1 MHRWKFSALAAALS
15 LGLYS
20 SDASALA
27 MGRLSV
33 KSALGEPLRAE
44 IDLPQITEEE
54 ASSLQTRPASAEVFR
69 AQGVEFPAV
78 VNDLQIVLKRRPDG
92 SAFLEV
98 TSSRVVNEPFLDLVI
113 DASWNAGRL
122 VRSYTMLLD
131 PPVSRRAPPEVTAA
145 AQLPIPSP
153 QTARPSAR
161 AAAAGTDQDSTAS
174 LGARG
179 PERPVQSPSAS
190 PADAGSVTVRPGD
203 TASRIAQAHRPA
215 SVSLDQMIVALLR
228 SNPNAFIDGNANR
241 IKAGAVLQLPDEAAA
256 QSVPPAQARQILAAQ
271 SRDFN
276 SFRRKL
282 AAAAPKTDVAPAQ
295 RVASGSVQ
303 AVVEDQKPASAGSD
317 KLLLSK
323 DAPPGQKSAEDQ
335 LAREKQA
342 RETSTRVAELSQNIA
357 ELNKLSAASAG
368 SAGSAAVPAAAA
380 SSAANAAGPA
390 ATASAPQEAAS
401 GAAIASAGLVPAEQA
416 STASAAAPAASAA
429 PMAAASAPA
438 SKPKPAPAPAPPP
451 ESSFISSLIEAPL
464 LPAAGGLAVLLLGYV
479 AYRMAQQRRKKE
491 DRQALDSSFM
501 DSRLQPD
508 SFFGASGGQ
517 RVDTANSDL
526 STGASS
532 MAYSPSQLDAGGD
545 IDPVAE
551 ADVYLA
557 YGRDLQA
564 EEILKEALRHH
575 PERVPVHVKLG
586 EIYAKRQDRKA
597 LEAVAADVFKLTQG
611 EGPDWAR
618 IADLGRALEPAN
630 ALYQPGGA
638 RKAAAPL
645 GAAPGAI
652 PSTLPSTLPSAFPS
666 TFPGTVEA
674 PGAALPELDLNLDA
688 MDAAHMASPAT
699 PAPVV
704 SDSPAAEPASP
715 LDVQNA
721 AFDLTAAAHEAT
733 APPDS
738 AVSAKPFPAAMT
750 EPPAAPAEA
759 AAEAVPQEPAE
770 DAEPMLSEL
779 DFSTGDLDL
788 LATAPTPL
796 AETVETS
803 APEPLEFDLGDLS
816 LDLDSTPAVGA
827 APAPTTGAEAEP
839 SAQDPLATKLALAQ
853 EFHAIGDTE
862 GAREL
867 IEEVLAEAS
876 GPLKERAQRLLAEL
890 G

>member
-1 MHRWKFSALAAALS
+1 MNSMHRWKLSALAAAATLS

-27 MGRLSV
+27 LGRLSV

-44 IDLPQITEEE
+44 IDVPQITTEE
-54 ASSLQTRPASAEVFR
+54 ANSLQTGPASAEVFR
-69 AQGVEFPAV
+69 AQGVEFSPLM
-78 VNDLQIVLKRRPDG
+78 NDVQIVLKRRPDG
-92 SAFLEV
+92 SAFLQV
-98 TSSRVVNEPFLDLVI
+98 TSSRSVNEPFLDLVL
-113 DASWNAGRL
+113 DTSWNAGRL
-122 VRSYTMLLD
+122 VRSYTILLD
-131 PPVSRRAPPEVTAA
+131 PPASHRAPPDVTAA
-145 AQLPIPSP
+145 AQLSAPSSP
-153 QTARPSAR
+153 ATATR
-161 AAAAGTDQDSTAS
+161 AVAAGTGPGSS
-174 LGARG
+174 GARDRA
-179 PERPVQSPSAS
+179 RPVQPAPTSA
-190 PADAGSVTVRPGD
+190 AAAGSVTVRTGD

-256 QSVPPAQARQILAAQ
+256 QSVAPSQARQILAAQ

-282 AAAAPKTDVAPAQ
+282 ATAAPKTDVAPAQ

-303 AVVEDQKPASAGSD
+303 AVVEDQKPASAGPD

-323 DAPPGQKSAEDQ
+323 DAPPGQKSAEEQ

-357 ELNKLSAASAG
+357 ELNKLSAVSAG
-368 SAGSAAVPAAAA
+368 SAGSATAPATAA
-380 SSAANAAGPA
+380 SSAANAAAPA
-390 ATASAPQEAAS
+390 AAASAPQGAAS
-401 GAAIASAGLVPAEQA
+401 GTTIASTGLAPVEQA
-416 STASAAAPAASAA
+416 SAASAAAPTASAA
-429 PMAAASAPA
+429 PMAAASVPA
-438 SKPKPAPAPAPPP
+438 SKPKPAPTPAPAP
-451 ESSFISSLIEAPL
+451 ESSFVSSLLEEPL
-464 LPAAGGLAVLLLGYV
+464 LPAAGGLAVLLLGYG
-479 AYRMAQQRRKKE
+479 AYRVAQQRRKKE
-491 DRQALDSSFM
+491 SLDSSFM
-501 DSRLQPD
+501 ESRLQPD

-517 RVDTANSDL
+517 RVDTASSDL

-597 LEAVAADVFKLTQG
+597 LEAVAAEVFKLTQG

-638 RKAAAPL
+638 PKAAAPL
-645 GAAPGAI
+645 GAASGAI
-652 PSTLPSTLPSAFPS
+652 PSAFPS

-674 PGAALPELDLNLDA
+674 SGAALPELDLNLDA
-688 MDAAHMASPAT
+688 MDAAHAASPAT
-699 PAPVV
+699 PAPLV
-704 SDSPAAEPASP
+704 SDSPAAEPALP
-715 LDVQNA
+715 LDAQKDD
-721 AFDLTAAAHEAT
+721 FDLAAPVSEAT

-738 AVSAKPFPAAMT
+738 AVGAAHFPAAMA
-750 EPPAAPAEA
+750 EPPVAPAEA
-759 AAEAVPQEPAE
+759 AAEAAAQEPAE
-770 DAEPMLSEL
+770 DEEPMLAGL
-779 DFSTGDLDL
+779 NFSTGDLDL

-803 APEPLEFDLGDLS
+803 APEPLAFDLGDLS
-816 LDLDSTPAVGA
+816 LDLDTSPAVAA
-827 APAPTTGAEAEP
+827 APAPSIGAEAEP

-853 EFHAIGDTE
+853 EFHSIGDTE

-876 GPLKERAQRLLAEL
+876 GPLKERAQRLLDEI

>member
-1 MHRWKFSALAAALS
+1 MNSMHRWKLSALAAAATLS

-27 MGRLSV
+27 LGRLSV

-44 IDLPQITEEE
+44 IDVPQITTEE
-54 ASSLQTRPASAEVFR
+54 ANSLQTGPASAEVFR
-69 AQGVEFPAV
+69 AQGVEFSPLM
-78 VNDLQIVLKRRPDG
+78 NDVQIVLKRRPDG
-92 SAFLEV
+92 SAFLQV
-98 TSSRVVNEPFLDLVI
+98 TSSRSVNEPFLDLVL
-113 DASWNAGRL
+113 DTSWNAGRL
-122 VRSYTMLLD
+122 VRSYTILLD
-131 PPVSRRAPPEVTAA
+131 PPASHRAPPDVTAA
-145 AQLPIPSP
+145 AQLSAPSSP
-153 QTARPSAR
+153 ATATR
-161 AAAAGTDQDSTAS
+161 AVAAGTGPGSS
-174 LGARG
+174 GARDRA
-179 PERPVQSPSAS
+179 RPVQPAPTSA
-190 PADAGSVTVRPGD
+190 AAAGSVTVRTGD

-256 QSVPPAQARQILAAQ
+256 QSVAPSQARQILAAQ

-282 AAAAPKTDVAPAQ
+282 ATAAPKTDVAPAQ

-303 AVVEDQKPASAGSD
+303 AVVEDQKPASAGPD

-323 DAPPGQKSAEDQ
+323 DAPPGQKSAEEQ

-357 ELNKLSAASAG
+357 ELNKLSAV
-368 SAGSAAVPAAAA
+368 SAGSAAAPATAA
-380 SSAANAAGPA
+380 SSAANAAAPA
-390 ATASAPQEAAS
+390 AAASAPQGAAS
-401 GAAIASAGLVPAEQA
+401 GTTIASTGLAPVEQA
-416 STASAAAPAASAA
+416 SAASAAAPTASAA
-429 PMAAASAPA
+429 PMAAASVPA
-438 SKPKPAPAPAPPP
+438 SKPKPAPTPAPAP
-451 ESSFISSLIEAPL
+451 ESSFVSSLLEEPL
-464 LPAAGGLAVLLLGYV
+464 LPAAGGLAVLLLGYG
-479 AYRMAQQRRKKE
+479 AYRVAQQRRKKE
-491 DRQALDSSFM
+491 SLDSSFM
-501 DSRLQPD
+501 ESRLQPD

-517 RVDTANSDL
+517 RVDTASSDL

-597 LEAVAADVFKLTQG
+597 LEAVAAEVFKLTQG

-638 RKAAAPL
+638 PKAAAPL
-645 GAAPGAI
+645 GAASGAI
-652 PSTLPSTLPSAFPS
+652 PSAFPS

-674 PGAALPELDLNLDA
+674 SGAALPELDLNLDA
-688 MDAAHMASPAT
+688 MDAAHAASPAT
-699 PAPVV
+699 PAPLV
-704 SDSPAAEPASP
+704 SDSPAAELTSP
-715 LDVQNA
+715 LDAQKDD
-721 AFDLTAAAHEAT
+721 FDLAAPVSEAT

-738 AVSAKPFPAAMT
+738 AVGAAHFPAAMA
-750 EPPAAPAEA
+750 EPPVAPAEA
-759 AAEAVPQEPAE
+759 AAEAAAQEPAE
-770 DAEPMLSEL
+770 DEEPMLAGL
-779 DFSTGDLDL
+779 NFSTGDLDL

-803 APEPLEFDLGDLS
+803 APEPLAFDLGDLS
-816 LDLDSTPAVGA
+816 LDLDTSPAVAA
-827 APAPTTGAEAEP
+827 APAPSIGAEAEP

-853 EFHAIGDTE
+853 EFHSIGDTE

-876 GPLKERAQRLLAEL
+876 GPLKERAQRLLDEI

>member
-1 MHRWKFSALAAALS
+1 MHRWKLSALAAAATLS

-27 MGRLSV
+27 LGRLSV

-44 IDLPQITEEE
+44 IDVPQITTEE
-54 ASSLQTRPASAEVFR
+54 ANSLQTGPASAEVFR
-69 AQGVEFPAV
+69 AQGVEFSPLM
-78 VNDLQIVLKRRPDG
+78 NDVQIVLKRRPDG
-92 SAFLEV
+92 SAFLQV
-98 TSSRVVNEPFLDLVI
+98 TSSRSVNEPFLDLVL
-113 DASWNAGRL
+113 DTSWNAGRL
-122 VRSYTMLLD
+122 VRSYTILLD
-131 PPVSRRAPPEVTAA
+131 PPASHRAPPDVTAA
-145 AQLPIPSP
+145 AQLSAPSSP
-153 QTARPSAR
+153 ATATR
-161 AAAAGTDQDSTAS
+161 AVAAGTGPGSS
-174 LGARG
+174 GARDRA
-179 PERPVQSPSAS
+179 RPVQPAPTSA
-190 PADAGSVTVRPGD
+190 AAAGSVTVRTGD

-256 QSVPPAQARQILAAQ
+256 QSVAPSQARQILAAQ

-282 AAAAPKTDVAPAQ
+282 ATAAPKTDVAPAQ

-303 AVVEDQKPASAGSD
+303 AVVEDQKPASAGPD

-323 DAPPGQKSAEDQ
+323 DAPPGQKSAEEQ

-357 ELNKLSAASAG
+357 ELNKLSAV
-368 SAGSAAVPAAAA
+368 SAGSAAAPATAA
-380 SSAANAAGPA
+380 SSAANAAAPA
-390 ATASAPQEAAS
+390 AAASAPQGAAS
-401 GAAIASAGLVPAEQA
+401 GTTIASTGLAPVEQA
-416 STASAAAPAASAA
+416 SAASAAAPTASAA
-429 PMAAASAPA
+429 PMAAASVPA
-438 SKPKPAPAPAPPP
+438 SKPKPAPTPAPAP
-451 ESSFISSLIEAPL
+451 ESSFVSSLLEEPL
-464 LPAAGGLAVLLLGYV
+464 LPAAGGLAVLLLGYG
-479 AYRMAQQRRKKE
+479 AYRVAQQRRKKE
-491 DRQALDSSFM
+491 SLDSSFM
-501 DSRLQPD
+501 ESRLQPD

-517 RVDTANSDL
+517 RVDTASSDL

-597 LEAVAADVFKLTQG
+597 LEAVAAEVFKLTQG

-638 RKAAAPL
+638 PKAAAPL
-645 GAAPGAI
+645 GAASGAI
-652 PSTLPSTLPSAFPS
+652 LSAFPS

-674 PGAALPELDLNLDA
+674 SGAALPELDLNLDA
-688 MDAAHMASPAT
+688 MDAAHAASPAT
-699 PAPVV
+699 PAPLV
-704 SDSPAAEPASP
+704 SDSPAAELTSP
-715 LDVQNA
+715 LDAQKDD
-721 AFDLTAAAHEAT
+721 FDLAAPVSEAT

-738 AVSAKPFPAAMT
+738 AVGAAHFPAAMA
-750 EPPAAPAEA
+750 EPPVAPAEA
-759 AAEAVPQEPAE
+759 AAEAAAQEPAE
-770 DAEPMLSEL
+770 DEEPMLAGL
-779 DFSTGDLDL
+779 NFSTGDLDL

-803 APEPLEFDLGDLS
+803 APEPLAFDLGDLS
-816 LDLDSTPAVGA
+816 LDLDTSPAVAA
-827 APAPTTGAEAEP
+827 APAPSIGAEAEP

-853 EFHAIGDTE
+853 EFHSIGDTE

-876 GPLKERAQRLLAEL
+876 GPLKERAQRLLDEI

>member
-1 MHRWKFSALAAALS
+1 MNSMHRWKLSALAVAATLS

-27 MGRLSV
+27 LGRLSV

-44 IDLPQITEEE
+44 IEVPQITTEE
-54 ASSLQTRPASAEVFR
+54 ANSLQTGPASAEVFR
-69 AQGVEFPAV
+69 AQGVEFSPLMNGV
-78 VNDLQIVLKRRPDG
+78 QIVLKRRPDG
-92 SAFLEV
+92 SAFLQV
-98 TSSRVVNEPFLDLVI
+98 TSSRSVNEPFLDLVL

-122 VRSYTMLLD
+122 VRSYTILLD
-131 PPVSRRAPPEVTAA
+131 PPASHRAPPDVTAA
-145 AQLPIPSP
+145 AQLSAPSSP
-153 QTARPSAR
+153 ATATR
-161 AAAAGTDQDSTAS
+161 AVAAGTGPGSS
-174 LGARG
+174 GARDRA
-179 PERPVQSPSAS
+179 RPVQPAPTSA
-190 PADAGSVTVRPGD
+190 ATAGSVTVRPGD

-256 QSVPPAQARQILAAQ
+256 QSVAPSQARQILAAQ

-282 AAAAPKTDVAPAQ
+282 ATAAPKTDVAPAQ

-303 AVVEDQKPASAGSD
+303 AVVEDKKPASAGPD

-323 DAPPGQKSAEDQ
+323 DAPPGQKSAEEQ

-357 ELNKLSAASAG
+357 ELNKLSAVSAG
-368 SAGSAAVPAAAA
+368 SAGSATAPATAA
-380 SSAANAAGPA
+380 SSAANAAAPA
-390 ATASAPQEAAS
+390 AAASAPQEAAS
-401 GAAIASAGLVPAEQA
+401 GTTIASTGLAPVEQA
-416 STASAAAPAASAA
+416 SAASAAAPTASAA
-429 PMAAASAPA
+429 PMAAASVPA
-438 SKPKPAPAPAPPP
+438 SKPKPAPTPAPAP
-451 ESSFISSLIEAPL
+451 ESSFVSSLLEEPL
-464 LPAAGGLAVLLLGYV
+464 LPAVGGLAVLLLGYG
-479 AYRMAQQRRKKE
+479 AYRVAQQRRKKE
-491 DRQALDSSFM
+491 DRQGLDSSFM
-501 DSRLQPD
+501 ESRLQPD

-517 RVDTANSDL
+517 RVDTASSDL

-597 LEAVAADVFKLTQG
+597 LEAVAAEVFKLTQG

-638 RKAAAPL
+638 PKAAAPL
-645 GAAPGAI
+645 GAASGAI
-652 PSTLPSTLPSAFPS
+652 PSAFPS
-666 TFPGTVEA
+666 TFSGTVEA
-674 PGAALPELDLNLDA
+674 SGAALPELDLNLDA
-688 MDAAHMASPAT
+688 MDAAHAASPAT

-704 SDSPAAEPASP
+704 SDSSAAELTSP
-715 LDVQNA
+715 LDAQKD
-721 AFDLTAAAHEAT
+721 AFDLAAAASKTAAPTDAAINAGH
-733 APPDS
+733 
-738 AVSAKPFPAAMT
+738 FPAAMA
-750 EPPAAPAEA
+750 EPLAAPAEV
-759 AAEAVPQEPAE
+759 AAEAAPQEPNL
-770 DAEPMLSEL
+770 DAEPMLAEL

-803 APEPLEFDLGDLS
+803 APEPLKFDLGDLS
-816 LDLDSTPAVGA
+816 LDLDTSPVGA
-827 APAPTTGAEAEP
+827 EAPTPSTGAESEP

-853 EFHAIGDTE
+853 EFHSIGDTE

-876 GPLKERAQRLLAEL
+876 GPLKERAQRLLDEI

>member
-1 MHRWKFSALAAALS
+1 MHRWKLSALAAAATLS

-27 MGRLSV
+27 LGRLSV

-44 IDLPQITEEE
+44 IDVPQITTEE
-54 ASSLQTRPASAEVFR
+54 ANSLQTGPASAEVFR
-69 AQGVEFPAV
+69 AQGVEFSPLM
-78 VNDLQIVLKRRPDG
+78 NDVQIVLKRRPDG
-92 SAFLEV
+92 SAFLQV
-98 TSSRVVNEPFLDLVI
+98 TSSRSVNEPFLDLVL
-113 DASWNAGRL
+113 DTSWNAGRL
-122 VRSYTMLLD
+122 VRSYTILLD
-131 PPVSRRAPPEVTAA
+131 PPASHRAPPDVTAA
-145 AQLPIPSP
+145 AQLSAPSSP
-153 QTARPSAR
+153 ATATR
-161 AAAAGTDQDSTAS
+161 AVAAGTGPGSS
-174 LGARG
+174 GARDRA
-179 PERPVQSPSAS
+179 RPVQPAPTSA
-190 PADAGSVTVRPGD
+190 AAAGSVTVRTGD

-256 QSVPPAQARQILAAQ
+256 QSVAPSQARQILAAQ

-282 AAAAPKTDVAPAQ
+282 ATAAPKTDVAPAQ

-303 AVVEDQKPASAGSD
+303 AVVEDQKPASAGPD

-323 DAPPGQKSAEDQ
+323 DAPPGQKSAEEQ

-357 ELNKLSAASAG
+357 ELNKLSAV
-368 SAGSAAVPAAAA
+368 SAGSAAAPATAA
-380 SSAANAAGPA
+380 SSAANAAAPA
-390 ATASAPQEAAS
+390 AAASAPQGAAS
-401 GAAIASAGLVPAEQA
+401 GTTIASTGLAPVEQA
-416 STASAAAPAASAA
+416 SAASAAAPTASAA
-429 PMAAASAPA
+429 PMAAASVPA
-438 SKPKPAPAPAPPP
+438 SKPKPAPTPAPAP
-451 ESSFISSLIEAPL
+451 ESSFVSSLLEEPL
-464 LPAAGGLAVLLLGYV
+464 LPAAGGLAVLLLGYG
-479 AYRMAQQRRKKE
+479 AYRVAQQRRKKE
-491 DRQALDSSFM
+491 SLDSSFM
-501 DSRLQPD
+501 ESRLQPD

-517 RVDTANSDL
+517 RVDTASSDL

-597 LEAVAADVFKLTQG
+597 LEAVAAEVFKLTQG

-638 RKAAAPL
+638 PKAAAPL
-645 GAAPGAI
+645 GAASGAI
-652 PSTLPSTLPSAFPS
+652 PSAFPS

-674 PGAALPELDLNLDA
+674 SGAALPELDLNLDA
-688 MDAAHMASPAT
+688 MDAAHAASPAT
-699 PAPVV
+699 PAPLV
-704 SDSPAAEPASP
+704 SDSPAAELTSP
-715 LDVQNA
+715 LDAQKDD
-721 AFDLTAAAHEAT
+721 FDLAAPVSEAT

-738 AVSAKPFPAAMT
+738 AVGAAHFPAAMA
-750 EPPAAPAEA
+750 EPPVAPAEA
-759 AAEAVPQEPAE
+759 AAEAAAQEPAE
-770 DAEPMLSEL
+770 DEEPMLAGL
-779 DFSTGDLDL
+779 NFSTGDLDL

-803 APEPLEFDLGDLS
+803 APEPLAFDLGDLS
-816 LDLDSTPAVGA
+816 LDLDTSPAVAA
-827 APAPTTGAEAEP
+827 APAPSIGAEAEP

-853 EFHAIGDTE
+853 EFHSIGDTE

-876 GPLKERAQRLLAEL
+876 GPLKERAQRLLDEI

>member
-1 MHRWKFSALAAALS
+1 MHRWKLSALAAAATLS

-27 MGRLSV
+27 LGRLSV

-44 IDLPQITEEE
+44 IEVPQITTEE
-54 ASSLQTRPASAEVFR
+54 ANSLQTRPASAEVFR
-69 AQGVEFPAV
+69 AQGVEFSPLMNGV
-78 VNDLQIVLKRRPDG
+78 QIVLKRRPDG
-92 SAFLEV
+92 SAFLQV
-98 TSSRVVNEPFLDLVI
+98 TSSRSVNEPFLDLVL
-113 DASWNAGRL
+113 DTSWNAGRL
-122 VRSYTMLLD
+122 VRSYTILLD
-131 PPVSRRAPPEVTAA
+131 PPASHRAPPEVTAA
-145 AQLPIPSP
+145 AQLTAPSSP
-153 QTARPSAR
+153 TTAAR
-161 AAAAGTDQDSTAS
+161 AVAAGTGPGSS
-174 LGARG
+174 GARDRA
-179 PERPVQSPSAS
+179 RPMQPAPTSA
-190 PADAGSVTVRPGD
+190 ATAGSVTVRPGD

-256 QSVPPAQARQILAAQ
+256 QSVAPSQARQILAAQ

-282 AAAAPKTDVAPAQ
+282 ATAAPKTDVAPAQ

-303 AVVEDQKPASAGSD
+303 AVVEDKKPASAGPD

-323 DAPPGQKSAEDQ
+323 DAPPGQKSAEEQ

-357 ELNKLSAASAG
+357 ELNKLSAV
-368 SAGSAAVPAAAA
+368 SAGSAAAPATAA
-380 SSAANAAGPA
+380 SSAANAAAPA
-390 ATASAPQEAAS
+390 AAASAPQEAAS
-401 GAAIASAGLVPAEQA
+401 GTSIASAGLAPAEQA
-416 STASAAAPAASAA
+416 SAASATASAA
-429 PMAAASAPA
+429 PMAAASVPA
-438 SKPKPAPAPAPPP
+438 SKPKPAPTPAPAP
-451 ESSFISSLIEAPL
+451 ESSFVSSLLEEPL
-464 LPAAGGLAVLLLGYV
+464 LPAVGGLAVLLLGYG
-479 AYRMAQQRRKKE
+479 AYRVAQQRRKKE
-491 DRQALDSSFM
+491 SLDSSFM
-501 DSRLQPD
+501 ESRLQPD

-517 RVDTANSDL
+517 RVDTASSDL

-597 LEAVAADVFKLTQG
+597 LEAVAAEVFKLTQG

-638 RKAAAPL
+638 PKAAAPL
-645 GAAPGAI
+645 GAAAGAI
-652 PSTLPSTLPSAFPS
+652 PSAFPS
-666 TFPGTVEA
+666 TFSGTVEA
-674 PGAALPELDLNLDA
+674 SGAALPELDLNLDA
-688 MDAAHMASPAT
+688 MDAAHAASPAT
-699 PAPVV
+699 PAPLV
-704 SDSPAAEPASP
+704 SDSPAAEPALP
-715 LDVQNA
+715 LDAQKDD
-721 AFDLTAAAHEAT
+721 FDLAAPVSEAT

-738 AVSAKPFPAAMT
+738 AVGAEHFPAAMA
-750 EPPAAPAEA
+750 EPPVAPAEA
-759 AAEAVPQEPAE
+759 AAEAAAQEPAE
-770 DAEPMLSEL
+770 DEEPMLAGL

-803 APEPLEFDLGDLS
+803 APEPLKFDLGDLS
-816 LDLDSTPAVGA
+816 LDLDTSPVGA
-827 APAPTTGAEAEP
+827 EAPTPSTGAEAEP

-853 EFHAIGDTE
+853 EFHSIGDTE

-876 GPLKERAQRLLAEL
+876 GPLKERAQRLLDEI

>member
-1 MHRWKFSALAAALS
+1 MHRWKLSALAAAATLS

-27 MGRLSV
+27 LGRLSV

-44 IDLPQITEEE
+44 IDLPQVTEEE
-54 ASSLQTRPASAEVFR
+54 AGSLQTRPASAEVFR
-69 AQGVEFPAV
+69 AQGVEFSPLMNGV
-78 VNDLQIVLKRRPDG
+78 QIVLKRRPDG
-92 SAFLEV
+92 SAFLLV
-98 TSSRVVNEPFLDLVI
+98 TSSRTVNDPFLDLVL
-113 DASWNAGRL
+113 DASWSAGRL
-122 VRSYTMLLD
+122 VRNYTILLD
-131 PPVSRRAPPEVTAA
+131 PPVSHRAPPEVTAA
-145 AQLPIPSP
+145 AQLPAPSS
-153 QTARPSAR
+153 QTAAAR
-161 AAAAGTDQDSTAS
+161 ATAAGTGPTSTGSSA
-174 LGARG
+174 ARDRA
-179 PERPVQSPSAS
+179 RPVQPAPASA
-190 PADAGSVTVRPGD
+190 ADTGSITVRPGD
-203 TASRIAQAHRPA
+203 TASRIAEAHRPA

-256 QSVPPAQARQILAAQ
+256 QSVAPAQARQILAAQ

-282 AAAAPKTDVAPAQ
+282 ASAAPKTDVAPAQ
-295 RVASGSVQ
+295 RSASGSVQ
-303 AVVEDQKPASAGSD
+303 AVVEDKKPAGAGPD

-323 DAPPGQKSAEDQ
+323 DAAPGQKSAEDQ
-335 LAREKQA
+335 LAKEKQA

-357 ELNKLSAASAG
+357 ELNKLNAASAG
-368 SAGSAAVPAAAA
+368 NAAPAAAA
-380 SSAANAAGPA
+380 ASTAGTASPA
-390 ATASAPQEAAS
+390 AMASAPKEAAS
-401 GAAIASAGLVPAEQA
+401 GAAIASAGLAPAEQA
-416 STASAAAPAASAA
+416 SAASAAAPTASAA
-429 PMAAASAPA
+429 PIAAASAPA
-438 SKPKPAPAPAPPP
+438 SKPTPAPAPVP
-451 ESSFISSLIEAPL
+451 ESGFVSSLLEEPL
-464 LPAAGGLAVLLLGYV
+464 LPAAGGLAVLLLGYG
-479 AYRMAQQRRKKE
+479 AYRVAQQRRKKE
-491 DRQALDSSFM
+491 SLDSSFM
-501 DSRLQPD
+501 ESRLQPD
-508 SFFGASGGQ
+508 SFFGVSGGQ
-517 RVDTANSDL
+517 RVDTASSDM

-532 MAYSPSQLDAGGD
+532 MAYSPSQLDAVGD

-597 LEAVAADVFKLTQG
+597 LEAVATEVFKLTQG

-638 RKAAAPL
+638 PKAATQL
-645 GAAPGAI
+645 GATADAI
-652 PSTLPSTLPSAFPS
+652 PSSLPSAFPS
-666 TFPGTVEA
+666 TFSGTAEA
-674 PGAALPELDLNLDA
+674 SGAALPELDLNLDA
-688 MDAAHMASPAT
+688 VEPTHAASPAT
-699 PAPVV
+699 PAPAM
-704 SDSPAAEPASP
+704 SDGPTAALASP
-715 LDVQNA
+715 HDAQKD
-721 AFDLTAAAHEAT
+721 AFDLTATASEAA

-738 AVSAKPFPAAMT
+738 GVAAEHFSAAMA
-750 EPPAAPAEA
+750 EPPVAPAEA
-759 AAEAVPQEPAE
+759 AAEAAPQQPAP
-770 DAEPMLSEL
+770 DAEPMLAEL

-796 AETVETS
+796 GGTVETS
-803 APEPLEFDLGDLS
+803 APEPMAFDLGDLS
-816 LDLDSTPAVGA
+816 LDLDTRPASA
-827 APAPTTGAEAEP
+827 EAPTPSTGAEAEP

-853 EFHAIGDTE
+853 EFHSIGDTE

-876 GPLKERAQRLLAEL
+876 GTLKERAQRLLNEI

>member
-1 MHRWKFSALAAALS
+1 MHRWKLSALAAAATLS

-27 MGRLSV
+27 LGRLSV

-44 IDLPQITEEE
+44 IEVPQITTEE
-54 ASSLQTRPASAEVFR
+54 ANSLQTGPASAEVFR
-69 AQGVEFPAV
+69 AQGVEFSPLM
-78 VNDLQIVLKRRPDG
+78 NDVQIVLKRRPDG
-92 SAFLEV
+92 SAFLQV
-98 TSSRVVNEPFLDLVI
+98 TSSRSVNEPFLDLVL
-113 DASWNAGRL
+113 DTSWNAGRL
-122 VRSYTMLLD
+122 VRSYTILLD
-131 PPVSRRAPPEVTAA
+131 PPASHRAPPEVTAA
-145 AQLPIPSP
+145 AQLTAPSSP
-153 QTARPSAR
+153 TTAAR
-161 AAAAGTDQDSTAS
+161 AVAAGTGPGSS
-174 LGARG
+174 GARDRA
-179 PERPVQSPSAS
+179 RPMQPAPTSA
-190 PADAGSVTVRPGD
+190 ATAGSVTVRPGD

-256 QSVPPAQARQILAAQ
+256 QSVAPSQARQILAAQ

-282 AAAAPKTDVAPAQ
+282 ATAAPKTDVAPAQ

-303 AVVEDQKPASAGSD
+303 AVVEDKKPASAGPD

-323 DAPPGQKSAEDQ
+323 DAPPGQKSAEEQ

-357 ELNKLSAASAG
+357 ELNKLSAV
-368 SAGSAAVPAAAA
+368 SAGSAAAPATAA
-380 SSAANAAGPA
+380 SSAANAAAPA
-390 ATASAPQEAAS
+390 AAASAPQEAAS
-401 GAAIASAGLVPAEQA
+401 GTSIASAGLAPAEQA
-416 STASAAAPAASAA
+416 SAASAAAPTASAA
-429 PMAAASAPA
+429 PMAAASVPA
-438 SKPKPAPAPAPPP
+438 SKPKPAPTPAPAP
-451 ESSFISSLIEAPL
+451 ESSFVSSLLEEPL
-464 LPAAGGLAVLLLGYV
+464 LPAVGGLAVLLLGYG
-479 AYRMAQQRRKKE
+479 AYRVAQQRRKKE
-491 DRQALDSSFM
+491 SLDSSFM
-501 DSRLQPD
+501 ESRLQPD

-517 RVDTANSDL
+517 RVDTASSDL

-532 MAYSPSQLDAGGD
+532 MAYSPSQLDAVGD

-597 LEAVAADVFKLTQG
+597 LEAVATEVFKLTQG

-638 RKAAAPL
+638 PKAAAPL
-645 GAAPGAI
+645 GAASGAI
-652 PSTLPSTLPSAFPS
+652 PSAFPS
-666 TFPGTVEA
+666 TFSGTVEA
-674 PGAALPELDLNLDA
+674 SGAALPELDLNLDA
-688 MDAAHMASPAT
+688 MDAAHAASPAT

-704 SDSPAAEPASP
+704 SDSPAAELTSP
-715 LDVQNA
+715 LDAQKD
-721 AFDLTAAAHEAT
+721 AFDLAAAASKTAAPTDAAINAGH
-733 APPDS
+733 
-738 AVSAKPFPAAMT
+738 FPAAMA
-750 EPPAAPAEA
+750 EPPAAPAEV
-759 AAEAVPQEPAE
+759 AAEAAPQEPNL
-770 DAEPMLSEL
+770 DAEPMLAEL

-816 LDLDSTPAVGA
+816 LDLDTSPVGA
-827 APAPTTGAEAEP
+827 QAPTPSTGAESEP

-853 EFHAIGDTE
+853 EFHSIGDTE

-876 GPLKERAQRLLAEL
+876 GPLKERAQRLLDEI

>member
-1 MHRWKFSALAAALS
+1 MHRWKLSALAAAATLS

-27 MGRLSV
+27 LGRLSV

-44 IDLPQITEEE
+44 IEVPQITTEE
-54 ASSLQTRPASAEVFR
+54 ANSLQTRPASAEVFR
-69 AQGVEFPAV
+69 AQGVEFSPLMNGV
-78 VNDLQIVLKRRPDG
+78 QIVLKRRPDG
-92 SAFLEV
+92 SAFLQV
-98 TSSRVVNEPFLDLVI
+98 TSSRSVNEPFLDLVL

-122 VRSYTMLLD
+122 VRSYTILLD
-131 PPVSRRAPPEVTAA
+131 PPASHRAPPDVTAA
-145 AQLPIPSP
+145 AQLSAPSSP
-153 QTARPSAR
+153 ATATR
-161 AAAAGTDQDSTAS
+161 AVAAGTGPGSS
-174 LGARG
+174 GARDRA
-179 PERPVQSPSAS
+179 RPVQPAPTSA
-190 PADAGSVTVRPGD
+190 ATAGSVTVRPGD

-256 QSVPPAQARQILAAQ
+256 QSVAPSQARQILAAQ

-282 AAAAPKTDVAPAQ
+282 ATAAPKTDVAPAQ

-303 AVVEDQKPASAGSD
+303 AVVEDKKPASAGPD

-323 DAPPGQKSAEDQ
+323 DAPPGQKSAEEQ

-357 ELNKLSAASAG
+357 ELNKLSAVSAG
-368 SAGSAAVPAAAA
+368 SAGSATAPATAA
-380 SSAANAAGPA
+380 SSAANAAAPA
-390 ATASAPQEAAS
+390 AAASAPQEAAS
-401 GAAIASAGLVPAEQA
+401 GTSIASAGLAPAEQA
-416 STASAAAPAASAA
+416 SAAALAASATI
-429 PMAAASAPA
+429 AAASAPA
-438 SKPKPAPAPAPPP
+438 SRPKPAPAPAP
-451 ESSFISSLIEAPL
+451 ESSFVSSLLEEPL
-464 LPAAGGLAVLLLGYV
+464 LPAVGGLAVLLLGYG
-479 AYRMAQQRRKKE
+479 AYRVAQQRRKKE
-491 DRQALDSSFM
+491 SLDSSFM
-501 DSRLQPD
+501 ESRLQPD

-517 RVDTANSDL
+517 RVDTASSDL

-532 MAYSPSQLDAGGD
+532 MAYSPSQLDAVGD

-597 LEAVAADVFKLTQG
+597 LEAVATEVFKLTQG

-638 RKAAAPL
+638 PKAAAPL
-645 GAAPGAI
+645 GAASGAI
-652 PSTLPSTLPSAFPS
+652 PSAFPS

-674 PGAALPELDLNLDA
+674 SGAALPELDLNLDA
-688 MDAAHMASPAT
+688 MDAAHAASPAT
-699 PAPVV
+699 PAPLV
-704 SDSPAAEPASP
+704 SDSPAAEPALP
-715 LDVQNA
+715 LDAQKDD
-721 AFDLTAAAHEAT
+721 FDLAAPVSEAT

-738 AVSAKPFPAAMT
+738 AVGAEHFPAAMA
-750 EPPAAPAEA
+750 EPPVAPAEA
-759 AAEAVPQEPAE
+759 AAEAAAQEPAE
-770 DAEPMLSEL
+770 DEEPMLAGL

-803 APEPLEFDLGDLS
+803 APEPLKFDLGDLS
-816 LDLDSTPAVGA
+816 LDLDTSPVGA
-827 APAPTTGAEAEP
+827 EAPTPSTGAESEP

-853 EFHAIGDTE
+853 EFHSIGDTE

-876 GPLKERAQRLLAEL
+876 GPLKERAQRLLDEI